1 MARRVFYSFHY
12 ELDNWRASQVRNI
25 GIVKGNRAAT
35 GNEWEAVKRGGDRAI
50 ERWIQ
55 EQLYGKSCTVVLIG
69 EKTASRK
76 WIRYEIR
83 ESWEQGRAVLGI
95 HVHQLKDRYGQQCAK
110 GANPF
115 QRVTVDGLNLA
126 DAVKTYDPAWFWG
139 GSQSTYSTIEQN
151 ISDWIEEAIEIRNEY
166 D

>member
-12 ELDNWRASQVRNI
+12 ELDHWRASQVRNI
-25 GIVKGNRAAT
+25 GVVKGNRPAT

-50 ERWIQ
+50 QRWID

-76 WIRYEIR
+76 WIRHEIR
-83 ESWEQGRAVLGI
+83 ESWEQGMGVLGI
-95 HVHQLKDRYGQQCAK
+95 YVHQLKDQFGEQCGQ
-110 GANPF
+110 GSNPF
-115 QRVTVDGLNLA
+115 ERVTVDGLRLSE
-126 DAVKTYDPAWFWG
+126 VVRTYDPAWFWG
-139 GSQSTYSTIEQN
+139 GSKKTYSTIEN
-151 ISDWIEEAIEIRNEY
+151 NLADWIEEALDIREDY